1 MKKSMQAN
9 QNTLR
14 KKNKISEFC
23 VALKNDLRRNKGTY
37 ALALPGILF
46 YIIFAYLPMYGITI
60 AFKDYNSAL
69 GILGSPWV
77 GFKHFANF
85 FSSIYAG
92 RIIGNTLMLSLY
104 GIIFVFP
111 IPIILALLINEV
123 KSTIY
128 KRTVQTITYLP
139 HFISMVVI
147 CGMIT
152 SFTSPTGFI
161 TKLFNLMGCNYTN
174 MLYEVDLFR
183 GIYIASEI
191 WQKAGWDSIIFL
203 AAISGL
209 DMELYEAASIDGAKK
224 FRQLWHITLPGIAP
238 TIVIMLILRIGSIMS
253 AGSDKVLL
261 LYHPLTYE
269 KADVISSYVYRMGLI
284 RGDQS
289 YSAAVG
295 FFNSIVSLILV
306 LSTNYISK
314 KVTDSGLF

>member
-1 MKKSMQAN
+1 MKKSMQAEN
-9 QNTLR
+9 NLLG
-14 KKNKISEFC
+14 KKNKISELWE
-23 VALKNDLRRNKGTY
+23 ALKNDIRRNKGTY
-37 ALALPGILF
+37 AIALPGILF
-46 YIIFAYLPMYGITI
+46 YIIFAYFPMYGITI
-60 AFKDYNSAL
+60 AFKDYNPSM
-69 GILGSPWV
+69 GILGSPWI
-77 GFKHFANF
+77 GFKHFINF
-85 FSSIYAG
+85 FGSIYAG
-92 RIIGNTLMLSLY
+92 RIIKNTLLLSLY
-104 GIIFVFP
+104 GLIFVFP

-123 KSTIY
+123 KSNIY
-128 KRTVQTITYLP
+128 KKTVQTITYLP

-161 TKLFNLMGCNYTN
+161 TKMFNSFGFNYTN

-183 GIYIASEI
+183 GIYIASDI

-224 FRQLWHITLPGIAP
+224 LRQLWHITLPGLAP

-253 AGSDKVLL
+253 AGSEKVLL
-261 LYHPLTYE
+261 LYNPLTYE
-269 KADVISSYVYRMGLI
+269 KADVISSYVYRVGLI
-284 RGDQS
+284 NGDQS

-306 LSTNYISK
+306 LSANYVSK